1 MRTKINLLLV
11 VALAVVVGC
20 KYDGGGG
27 AAAPL
32 SEKWIALT
40 ELPYVAAPDNAELL
54 DESGSLALFSGETAR
69 DVESNK
75 ARDADPDRPY
85 RNSLLLRRRMA
96 DGTDE
101 WRVLLASGSNWREAA
116 GADEWC
122 LSQSRWLKDY
132 FNIREAKFASDGRH
146 LWLVCNTCNA
156 LWEVVCSY
164 DVQTAELR
172 ALIDGNAPEDQ
183 PDGTLLVHGKKS
195 YPHPDD
201 GLGAIWRDVWI
212 TPEGKVVREGEITL
226 RGSDL

>member
-1 MRTKINLLLV
+1 MRTKINLLFV

-20 KYDGGGG
+20 KYDWGGG
-27 AAAPL
+27 AVAPL
-32 SEKWIALT
+32 SEKWSVLT
-40 ELPYVAAPDNAELL
+40 ELPCVAAPGNAELL

-132 FNIREAKFASDGRH
+132 FNLSVAVERPQS
-146 LWLVCNTCNA
+146 
-156 LWEVVCSY
+156 
-164 DVQTAELR
+164 
-172 ALIDGNAPEDQ
+172 
-183 PDGTLLVHGKKS
+183 
-195 YPHPDD
+195 
-201 GLGAIWRDVWI
+201 
-212 TPEGKVVREGEITL
+212 
-226 RGSDL
+226 